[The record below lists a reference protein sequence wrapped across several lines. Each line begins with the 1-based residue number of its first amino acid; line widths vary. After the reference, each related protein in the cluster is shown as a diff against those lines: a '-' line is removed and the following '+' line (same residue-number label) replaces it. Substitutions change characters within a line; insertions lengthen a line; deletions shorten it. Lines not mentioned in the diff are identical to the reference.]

1 MILIFRD
8 GFRIELQRIGDFDGI
23 SSMCTQKQFCVIKI
37 IKIIDRIS
45 GTEFDS
51 FDLLQIDKNTFCI
64 VGVCPP
70 NLKRLNVSFKDSPNS
85 PLNMDGMDE
94 LSTL

>member
-51 FDLLQIDKNTFCI
+51 FDLLQIDKKS
-64 VGVCPP
+64 
-70 NLKRLNVSFKDSPNS
+70 LLHRRRLSAEF
-85 PLNMDGMDE
+85 E
-94 LSTL
+94 TIECFF

>member
-51 FDLLQIDKNTFCI
+51 FDLLQIDKK
-64 VGVCPP
+64 
-70 NLKRLNVSFKDSPNS
+70 LKRLNVSFKDSPNS